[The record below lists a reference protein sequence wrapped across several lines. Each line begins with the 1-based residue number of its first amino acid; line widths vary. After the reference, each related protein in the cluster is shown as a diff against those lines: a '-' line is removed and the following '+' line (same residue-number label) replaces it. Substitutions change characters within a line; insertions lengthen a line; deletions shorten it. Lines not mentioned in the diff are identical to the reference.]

1 MSGGCGRGADDREVI
16 AMIFRQG
23 NKSLPDSLGVTAMKK
38 ETILICCTIAM
49 LLTAMGFIIPTTQGS
64 GAATQEKTEAL
75 RVGTFDS
82 RGVALAYGRSARPDC
97 LLAKVAELRK
107 EHEQARKEGN
117 EDRMKELEMEP
128 PALQEQIHKQVFS
141 GAPIDDILALI
152 KDDLPKMAEAANVKL
167 IVSGVLH
174 SGSDVKLVDITQ
186 EMCAPF
192 DPDDETQKMIKQ
204 IIAMPPVEE
213 SELSHDH

>member
-1 MSGGCGRGADDREVI
+1 
-16 AMIFRQG
+16 
-23 NKSLPDSLGVTAMKK
+23 MKK

-82 RGVALAYGRSARPDC
+82 RGVAIAYGRSARPDC
-97 LLAKVAELRK
+97 LLAKVAQLRK
-107 EHEQARKEGN
+107 EHEQAKEEGD
-117 EDRMKELEMEP
+117 EERMKELEAQP
-128 PALQEQIHKQVFS
+128 PVLQEQIHNQVFS

-152 KDDLPKMAEAANVKL
+152 KDDLPKVAEAANVML

-174 SGSDVKLVDITQ
+174 SSSGVILVDITK

-192 DPDDETQKMIKQ
+192 EPDDETQKIIKVILDQ
-204 IIAMPPVEE
+204 PLVDE
-213 SELSHDH
+213 SDLSHDH